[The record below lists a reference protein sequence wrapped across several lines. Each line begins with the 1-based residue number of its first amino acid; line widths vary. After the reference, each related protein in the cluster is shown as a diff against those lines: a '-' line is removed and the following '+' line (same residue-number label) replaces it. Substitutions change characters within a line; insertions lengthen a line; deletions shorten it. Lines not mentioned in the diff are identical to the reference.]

1 MCYNKGEERSSLFLF
16 TNFTYLNMTSKLDPE
31 DKVLEKLFK
40 EETKKREDKKLDDQ
54 FNYDT
59 NSK

>member
-1 MCYNKGEERSSLFLF
+1 MF
-16 TNFTYLNMTSKLDPE
+16 TNFAFLNMTSKLDP
-31 DKVLEKLFK
+31 DDRVLEQLFK

>member
-1 MCYNKGEERSSLFLF
+1 MGEERSSPFIVC
-16 TNFTYLNMTSKLDPE
+16 NFTFLNMTSKLDPDE
-31 DKVLEKLFK
+31 RVLEKLFK

-54 FNYDT
+54 FHYDT

>member
-1 MCYNKGEERSSLFLF
+1 MF
-16 TNFTYLNMTSKLDPE
+16 TNFAFLNMTSKLDH
-31 DKVLEKLFK
+31 DDRVLDKLFK
-40 EETKKREDKKLDDQ
+40 EEIKKREDKKLDDQ

>member
-1 MCYNKGEERSSLFLF
+1 MNY
-16 TNFTYLNMTSKLDPE
+16 KLDP
-31 DKVLEKLFK
+31 DDRVLDKLFK
-40 EETKKREDKKLDDQ
+40 KEIKKREDKKLDDQ

>member
-1 MCYNKGEERSSLFLF
+1 M
-16 TNFTYLNMTSKLDPE
+16 TYKLNPE
-31 DKVLEKLFK
+31 DRVLEKLFK

>member
-1 MCYNKGEERSSLFLF
+1 
-16 TNFTYLNMTSKLDPE
+16 MTSKLDP
-31 DKVLEKLFK
+31 DDRVLEQLFK